1 MTNNESLRDSEA
13 RFRSL
18 CEAAPLGVFLTDLH
32 RQCIFTNQ
40 YLQTLGGFSNAEAL
54 GEGFARFIHPEDRER
69 IMTERLKP
77 FGAVGVLH
85 YDLRFLRPDQTV
97 CWGSVRT
104 APVFTSD
111 GQCIGYVG
119 TVEDVTQHK
128 LIEGALKT
136 KETQLA
142 EAQQL
147 AKLGSWQLDGMTG
160 KVLWSDE
167 LWRIFGLTPQEFG
180 PSLEEFL
187 AMVHPDDRHL
197 IRSAEE
203 KSRDAAAAF
212 AYDYRI
218 FHSDGSLRF
227 LRGHGKVVRDS
238 DGRVVRIGGADQD
251 ITELKQAEEKQRES
265 GEWLRVILTASR
277 DGIVIEDNGT
287 VVYSNDSY
295 AQMFGYDSSEELA
308 GLDIYQMVPPDECE
322 RLRKYGEAR
331 LRGDLAPA
339 VYECT
344 GLRKDGSAI
353 KLEASVSTSTVAGKT
368 YISTAVRDIAERKQ
382 AEAALQEAN
391 QRAIREYERLLN
403 RLASLAQAFSSAR
416 DLTAIYRA
424 LCDFTVASAPCS
436 GVVIT
441 LYHPDKLAREA
452 VYFWKKGEEVLPAD
466 VPLIPVGEGLA
477 GQAIRT
483 QEIVVCDD
491 YMKAQADRPR
501 VWVGSLNEDLPRPA
515 LIAPLTIMGRVIGT
529 LEIQNDQGKAYKAE
543 HVTVMKMAAN
553 LAANAIDNVRLLEQ
567 ERERALRLQQSQKM
581 EAIGNLAGGVAH
593 DFNNLLTV
601 IIGNTDLAFHKL
613 QPTDPVR
620 PRLVEV
626 EKAAKRAAV
635 LTRQLLAFGRRQQME
650 RRNINLNDVI
660 AEIMKLLN
668 RIIGAD
674 VEVNVRAGSKL
685 SIISADPAQ
694 IEQVVMNLAVNARD
708 SMPEGGR
715 LIIETSNVTL
725 DENYQ
730 RDYPY
735 AYPGKYVELQVS
747 DTGSG
752 MDEATKARIFE
763 PFFTTKQVGKGT
775 GLGLSMAYGIIKQHD
790 GHINVYSEPG
800 HGTIFK
806 IYLPVVESAVEEIEV
821 MVEPELLG
829 GTETILLAEDDEGLR
844 NLASDIL
851 DQLGY
856 TVLLAK
862 DGEEAVQMYTKNC
875 ERIKLLLLDVMMP
888 RMGGPEAYE
897 KMRQIGGTIPLIF
910 MTGYSSDFVKD
921 RFVKQNFSIEALG
934 AEVIQKPYNIEGL
947 GRKIREVLDGPRA
960 KVIPAAVSAINH
972 LNDRLN

>member
-1 MTNNESLRDSEA
+1 MTNNKLPHDSA
-13 RFRSL
+13 
-18 CEAAPLGVFLTDLH
+18 
-32 RQCIFTNQ
+32 
-40 YLQTLGGFSNAEAL
+40 
-54 GEGFARFIHPEDRER
+54 
-69 IMTERLKP
+69 
-77 FGAVGVLH
+77 
-85 YDLRFLRPDQTV
+85 
-97 CWGSVRT
+97 
-104 APVFTSD
+104 
-111 GQCIGYVG
+111 
-119 TVEDVTQHK
+119 
-128 LIEGALKT
+128 EGAL
-136 KETQLA
+136 L
-142 EAQQL
+142 
-147 AKLGSWQLDGMTG
+147 
-160 KVLWSDE
+160 
-167 LWRIFGLTPQEFG
+167 
-180 PSLEEFL
+180 
-187 AMVHPDDRHL
+187 
-197 IRSAEE
+197 
-203 KSRDAAAAF
+203 
-212 AYDYRI
+212 
-218 FHSDGSLRF
+218 
-227 LRGHGKVVRDS
+227 
-238 DGRVVRIGGADQD
+238 
-251 ITELKQAEEKQRES
+251 
-265 GEWLRVILTASR
+265 
-277 DGIVIEDNGT
+277 
-287 VVYSNDSY
+287 
-295 AQMFGYDSSEELA
+295 
-308 GLDIYQMVPPDECE
+308 
-322 RLRKYGEAR
+322 
-331 LRGDLAPA
+331 
-339 VYECT
+339 
-344 GLRKDGSAI
+344 
-353 KLEASVSTSTVAGKT
+353 
-368 YISTAVRDIAERKQ
+368 
-382 AEAALQEAN
+382 EAN
-391 QRAIREYERLLN
+391 QQTIRGYERLLN

-416 DLTAIYRA
+416 NLTAIYRA

-441 LYHPDKLAREA
+441 IYHPDKFAREA
-452 VYFWKKGEEVLPAD
+452 VYFWEQGEEVLPAD
-466 VPLIPVGEGLA
+466 APLIPVGEGLTRH
-477 GQAIRT
+477 AIRT
-483 QEIVVCDD
+483 GELVICDE
-491 YMKAQADRPR
+491 YTKAHLEHPQ
-501 VWVGSLNEDLPRPA
+501 VWIDPQPDDLQLPA
-515 LIAPLTIMGRVIGT
+515 LIAPMTIMGRVIGT
-529 LEIQNDQGKAYKAE
+529 LDIQNDEGKSYTAE
-543 HVTVMKMAAN
+543 HVTVIKMAAN
-553 LAANAIDNVRLLEQ
+553 LAASAIDNVRLLEQ

-581 EAIGNLAGGVAH
+581 EAIGTLAGGVAH

-613 QPTDPVR
+613 QPSDPVR

-674 VEVNVRAGSKL
+674 VEVNVKAGSKL

-708 SMPEGGR
+708 SMPEGGQ

-730 RDYPY
+730 RHYPY

-752 MDEATKARIFE
+752 MDESTKARIFE

-806 IYLPVVESAVEEIEV
+806 IYLPVVESAPDEIEV
-821 MVEPELLG
+821 TLEPEVLG

-862 DGEEAVQMYTKNC
+862 DGEEALQMYTKNC

-921 RFVKQNFSIEALG
+921 RFVKQNISIEALG
-934 AEVIQKPYNIEGL
+934 AGVIQKPYNLVGL
-947 GRKIREVLDGPRA
+947 GRKIREVLDAPRA
-960 KVIPAAVSAINH
+960 KVIPLEVPASMI
-972 LNDRLN
+972 DRLN